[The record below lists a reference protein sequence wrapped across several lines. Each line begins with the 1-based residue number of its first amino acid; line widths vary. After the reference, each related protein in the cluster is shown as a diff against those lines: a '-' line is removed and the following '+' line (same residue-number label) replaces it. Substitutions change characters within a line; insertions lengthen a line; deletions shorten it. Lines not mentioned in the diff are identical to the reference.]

1 MELIA
6 ARMAQAIKV
15 KTNLWTIELTDL
27 GAHQAFM
34 GYSLTS
40 KYLMIGIT
48 SPILESQISI
58 NSIPENEE
66 EEIKIPIYLE
76 KCDTTLAGVINFKGL
91 QKILHKWDV
100 YFYDC
105 RFSEIIR
112 VFESVPIPIKKP
124 EKNIR
129 SEHLKL
135 IGYTKKNDS
144 NNPCFELRLRPKLM

>member
-1 MELIA
+1 MELIT
-6 ARMAQAIKV
+6 ARMTQAV
-15 KTNLWTIELTDL
+15 KANTNLWTIELTDL

-48 SPILESQISI
+48 APKLESQISI

-66 EEIKIPIYLE
+66 EEIKIPLYLE
-76 KCDTTLAGVINFKGL
+76 KCDASLVGQINFKGL
-91 QKILHKWDV
+91 NKISQKWDV

-105 RFSEIIR
+105 RFSELTKVID
-112 VFESVPIPIKKP
+112 SVPIPIKKP
-124 EKNIR
+124 SKNTR

-135 IGYTKKNDS
+135 IGYTKKKDS
-144 NNPCFELRLRPKLM
+144 NNPCFELRLKPKHS